1 LSRTDQLRILYFAF
15 ILATVIYGVVA
26 WAGTN
31 QRIEAQSL
39 ADELR
44 APNTLALYGAC
55 VVVHVAAFL
64 VTMRMHPRSRRFI
77 VRWALL
83 ESVCVLGLIAAM
95 LHGDWRLYLPPWI
108 LALLGFGR
116 SFPNR
121 HLQTLPGT

>member
-1 LSRTDQLRILYFAF
+1 MSRTDQLRILYFAF

-44 APNTLALYGAC
+44 APTTLALYGAA
-55 VVVHVAAFL
+55 VAAHIAAFL
-64 VTMRMHPRSRRFI
+64 FTMRVQPRSRRFI
-77 VRWALL
+77 IRWSLL
-83 ESVCVLGLIAAM
+83 ESVCVLGLVAAL
-95 LHGDWRLYLPPWI
+95 LHGDWRIYLPPWI
-108 LALLGFGR
+108 LAMLGFGR
-116 SFPNR
+116 SFPRR